1 MNRTYIVCVGFKKND
16 FIGVKQLLQNHSE
29 LCYTMEALSLQV
41 QNFCSTI
48 LHTYTRIVI
57 RGEIIYIA

>member
-1 MNRTYIVCVGFKKND
+1 MNRMYICIGFKEND
-16 FIGVKQLLQNHSE
+16 FIRVKQLLQNYNE

-41 QNFCSTI
+41 QNFMLYTI
-48 LHTYTRIVI
+48 LQTYTRIMI